1 MTHQHKNKPQR
12 EKNVKDGKNKQNNN
26 FLKLTNLPGDNT
38 NLIKVYQINISGYI
52 LSRIILSILNNCQ
65 FAGMGILRKFQ
76 QYRRLPQDPPPGPPH
91 HLEEELDRLTG
102 KIVRISSPA
111 PELAV
116 TRSPSVFRTAS
127 CSRSRVRTRRR
138 PGPMRRSAWCAAPT
152 EPACRPCPA
161 ATRSAGGDILIF
173 RGDILIQTLPCSH
186 QVSRGDI

>member
-1 MTHQHKNKPQR
+1 MTHQQKSTSTTRNKDKN
-12 EKNVKDGKNKQNNN
+12 GKNKQNN
-26 FLKLTNLPGDNT
+26 FRLSLPGKFNIYEIIFNRIT
-38 NLIKVYQINISGYI
+38 QQITT
-52 LSRIILSILNNCQ
+52 
-65 FAGMGILRKFQ
+65 GMGILRKFQ

-102 KIVRISSPA
+102 KIVRISPPA

-116 TRSPSVFRTAS
+116 TRSPSVVRTAS

-138 PGPMRRSAWCAAPT
+138 PGPTRRSAWCAAPT

-173 RGDILIQTLPCSH
+173 RGDILIF
-186 QVSRGDI
+186 

>member
-1 MTHQHKNKPQR
+1 
-12 EKNVKDGKNKQNNN
+12 
-26 FLKLTNLPGDNT
+26 
-38 NLIKVYQINISGYI
+38 
-52 LSRIILSILNNCQ
+52 
-65 FAGMGILRKFQ
+65 MGILRKFQ

-102 KIVRISSPA
+102 KIVRISPPA

-116 TRSPSVFRTAS
+116 TRSPSVVRTAS

-138 PGPMRRSAWCAAPT
+138 PGPTRRSAWYAAPT

-173 RGDILIQTLPCSH
+173 RGDILI
-186 QVSRGDI
+186 

>member
-1 MTHQHKNKPQR
+1 
-12 EKNVKDGKNKQNNN
+12 
-26 FLKLTNLPGDNT
+26 
-38 NLIKVYQINISGYI
+38 
-52 LSRIILSILNNCQ
+52 
-65 FAGMGILRKFQ
+65 MGILRKFQ

-102 KIVRISSPA
+102 KIVRISPPA

-116 TRSPSVFRTAS
+116 TRSPSVVRTAS

-173 RGDILIQTLPCSH
+173 RGWYSDIQEGYSDIDPALQPPGQQGGIVWYSGGIFWYRPCPAATRSAGGDSLIFRGDILI
-186 QVSRGDI
+186 